1 MCRQAAHLDLL
12 RASVLQQTQ
21 PFVAHRAGRS
31 VHMDAAQAQRVDRQQ
46 RGDQSGIRPACQRL
60 RRFGPNDTGEGRKRG
75 WLGAVKTV
83 AGEPMFLLLLAAAG
97 VYLAVGD
104 LGEGLL
110 LGFFAVV
117 SVGLVILQQHR
128 GEEALDALRALAVP
142 QARVIRGGVTQRI
155 PSLEV
160 VPGDLVVLSEGERI
174 PADGVLREALAV
186 QVDESLLTG

>member
-1 MCRQAAHLDLL
+1 MQPTTPPPPPPPLQGLDAREAAE
-12 RASVLQQTQ
+12 
-21 PFVAHRAGRS
+21 
-31 VHMDAAQAQRVDRQQ
+31 
-46 RGDQSGIRPACQRL
+46 RL

-186 QVDESLLTG
+186 QVDESLLTGESVPVRKLASGAAPLEQLPGGEDTPHVA

>member
-1 MCRQAAHLDLL
+1 MQPTTPPPPPPPLQGLDAREAAE
-12 RASVLQQTQ
+12 
-21 PFVAHRAGRS
+21 
-31 VHMDAAQAQRVDRQQ
+31 
-46 RGDQSGIRPACQRL
+46 RL

-186 QVDESLLTG
+186 R